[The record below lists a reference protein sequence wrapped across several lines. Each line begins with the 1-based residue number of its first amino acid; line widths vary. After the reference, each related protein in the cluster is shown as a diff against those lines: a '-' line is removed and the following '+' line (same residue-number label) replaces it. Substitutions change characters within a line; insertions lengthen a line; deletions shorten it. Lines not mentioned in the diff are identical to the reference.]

1 MRMFINTVSHYLPD
15 QRIHNDSFKDLNG
28 LEDEWIFER
37 TGIRTRSKVDSGENA
52 NTMAVEAVTKA
63 LKTLPF
69 DIKDVDLIIGASYT
83 PYDTVATIGHVI
95 QREFSIPEAQVVY
108 ISSACSSLVNALE
121 IVEGYFAL
129 GKASRA
135 LVIASEHNTMYS
147 DNTCEKSGHLWGDGA
162 TALFISDEPMGNK
175 PGEILNIYTRGLA
188 HIGKGTEAVYLRPA
202 EGGLVMPDG
211 RDVFM
216 HACNYMRIALEKT
229 LEDCNLAIADL
240 DFIIPHQANHRI
252 IANLIKQFDI
262 QPQKVLTNIEQLGN
276 TGCASTGICLSQNLK
291 NIPADSLVGI
301 TVFGG
306 GYSAGALLVR
316 F

>member
-37 TGIRTRSKVDSGENA
+37 TGIRTRSKVASGENT
-52 NTMAVEAVTKA
+52 NTMAIEAVTRA
-63 LKTLPF
+63 LATLPF

-83 PYDTVATIGHVI
+83 PYDTVATIGHVV

-129 GKASRA
+129 GKSSRA

-147 DNTCEKSGHLWGDGA
+147 DSTCEKSGHLWGDGA
-162 TALFISDEPMGNK
+162 TALFISDEPLGDK
-175 PGEILNIYTRGLA
+175 PGEILNIYTRGLG

-216 HACNYMRIALEKT
+216 HACNYMRLALEKT
-229 LEDCNLAIADL
+229 LEDCNLSVTDL
-240 DFIIPHQANHRI
+240 DFLIPHQANHRI

-291 NIPADSLVGI
+291 KIPNDSLVGI